1 MAKPFVC
8 EEAAIGAVDLDRPT
22 ARTSADQIT
31 AIGTKAIPVP
41 ADNSDVIPRTLATQ
55 ASIRYLRALNPE

>member
-8 EEAAIGAVDLDRPT
+8 EEAAIGAVDLRPT